1 MKQQEEEKKNKRRAI
16 WIAFF
21 IHVIVIGLA
30 LIPFMRYSI
39 KEDVSLTE
47 AVEVMVF
54 DFSKKEGASAKARP
68 DAPAETPKEAPTPP
82 PAEEVFKIEP
92 MPVPKVVTTD
102 APEKVKL
109 PEPSMPKIKETPT
122 PTPTTTNAPEAE
134 TASPNV
140 VSDTPSDAPSGNN
153 QQGTSA
159 NEGNADMVEGEG
171 KGSRYDG
178 LDLSGDGVLSRRI
191 IERATLDHLIKTDGV
206 FVINICVNQR
216 GNVVGA
222 KYNKEL
228 STIDD
233 NNLVRKAIEAAMKYR
248 FETDYSA
255 PAKECGRMSITIKGT
270 Q

>member
-92 MPVPKVVTTD
+92 LPVPKVVTTD

-122 PTPTTTNAPEAE
+122 PTPTNAPEAE

-159 NEGNADMVEGEG
+159 NEGNKDLVEGEG

-178 LDLSGDGVLSRRI
+178 LDLSGEGVLSRRI
-191 IERATLDHLIKTDGV
+191 IERATLEHLIKTDGV

-228 STIDD
+228 STIDEP
-233 NNLVRKAIEAAMKYR
+233 NLVRKAIEVAMKYR

-270 Q
+270 K